1 MFHLVFIVSRG
12 KWRKSFIGGA
22 SFSRPSPLFSLRYH
36 FSTPTRW
43 VSVSNCVPCNR
54 IATRSIKLQED
65 WLSGYG
71 FAAFAYVQMMILC
84 YSGNKIRETV
94 SIFFRSCY
102 QLIGFFFWF
111 ILLNFQH
118 EALLLALW
126 RTKWYAL
133 PLAEQKMFILLLQQV
148 QNGPVLTIGPYSVLD
163 FGTAFDVSIK
173 HIKPQSC

>member
-94 SIFFRSCY
+94 SIFFSLLLSTYWIFFLVYSVEFPAWGAIASPLAHQMVCFAFGRAENVHS
-102 QLIGFFFWF
+102 LVATGAEWTGTDHRPLLGIGFR
-111 ILLNFQH
+111 N
-118 EALLLALW
+118 
-126 RTKWYAL
+126 
-133 PLAEQKMFILLLQQV
+133 
-148 QNGPVLTIGPYSVLD
+148 
-163 FGTAFDVSIK
+163 SIRCE
-173 HIKPQSC
+173 H

>member
-1 MFHLVFIVSRG
+1 MKEVFYWRCFIQPPVATVFTALSLFYAYAVSFRFKLCSVQPNSDTINKITG
-12 KWRKSFIGGA
+12 RLAERLWIRRLCLCPNDDSLLFGQQNQRNCEY
-22 SFSRPSPLFSLRYH
+22 FFSLLL
-36 FSTPTRW
+36 STYW
-43 VSVSNCVPCNR
+43 
-54 IATRSIKLQED
+54 
-65 WLSGYG
+65 
-71 FAAFAYVQMMILC
+71 
-84 YSGNKIRETV
+84 
-94 SIFFRSCY
+94 IFF
-102 QLIGFFFWF
+102 LF